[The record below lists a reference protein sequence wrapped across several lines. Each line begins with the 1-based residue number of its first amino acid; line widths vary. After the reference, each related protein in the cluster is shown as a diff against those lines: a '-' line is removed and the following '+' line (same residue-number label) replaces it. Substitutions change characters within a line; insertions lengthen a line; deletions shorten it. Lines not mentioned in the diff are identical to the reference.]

1 MMHPDPY
8 TYADPCAETELD
20 IAFAIVMGY
29 TDEEITERVPSWLK
43 ASGTK
48 DWVNEEW
55 YETVSPDSDMSE
67 RQFEAAFNLLWD
79 TGDVVRFV
87 TPLLLT
93 RDGTL
98 WDQFSEFYIEEEVKN
113 LDSSDDE
120 YTGYGDE

>member
-29 TDEEITERVPSWLK
+29 TDEEITERVPAWLK

-67 RQFEAAFNLLWD
+67 SQFEAAFNLLWD
-79 TGDVVRFV
+79 TGEVVRFV

-93 RDGTL
+93 RDGIL
-98 WDQFSEFYIEEEVKN
+98 WREFSEFYTKDEVIN
-113 LDSSDDE
+113 LGRGE
-120 YTGYGDE
+120 YD